1 MNLETIKNLQ
11 TSLKALE
18 NQLINHQQNRA
29 VVENLEEQIASLK
42 AQNDF
47 NLLQG
52 IKKNLELLS
61 GAFCDEKGLG
71 KLNLMLHN
79 AKVPPK
85 YYDIFYQMLAVNA
98 GATPPPPPPVLHRLW
113 GACWAD

>member
-29 VVENLEEQIASLK
+29 VVENVERQIASLK
-42 AQNDF
+42 GQNDF

-52 IKKNLELLS
+52 
-61 GAFCDEKGLG
+61 LG
-71 KLNLMLHN
+71 KL
-79 AKVPPK
+79 
-85 YYDIFYQMLAVNA
+85 
-98 GATPPPPPPVLHRLW
+98 
-113 GACWAD
+113 

>member
-1 MNLETIKNLQ
+1 MNLEMIKNLQ

-61 GAFCDEKGLG
+61 GAFCDKKGLG

-98 GATPPPPPPVLHRLW
+98 GATPPVLHRLW

>member
-1 MNLETIKNLQ
+1 MNLEMIKNLQ

-98 GATPPPPPPVLHRLW
+98 GGATPPSPRI
-113 GACWAD
+113 A

>member
-1 MNLETIKNLQ
+1 MNLEMIKNLQ
-11 TSLKALE
+11 TSLKAME
-18 NQLINHQQNRA
+18 HQLLNHQQSRA
-29 VVENLEEQIASLK
+29 VVEKLEGQIAALK

-61 GAFCDEKGLG
+61 GAYCDNLGLG
-71 KLNLMLHN
+71 KLNLMLFN

-85 YYDIFYQMLAVNA
+85 YYDIFYNMLALSSGSVI
-98 GATPPPPPPVLHRLW
+98 PPPPRVKNRF
-113 GACWAD
+113 A

>member
-52 IKKNLELLS
+52 IK
-61 GAFCDEKGLG
+61 A
-71 KLNLMLHN
+71 
-79 AKVPPK
+79 
-85 YYDIFYQMLAVNA
+85 
-98 GATPPPPPPVLHRLW
+98 
-113 GACWAD
+113 

>member
-29 VVENLEEQIASLK
+29 VVENVEGQIAFLK
-42 AQNDF
+42 GQNDF

-79 AKVPPK
+79 AKIPPK
-85 YYDIFYQMLAVNA
+85 YYDIFYAMLAFA
-98 GATPPPPPPVLHRLW
+98 SATPPLP
-113 GACWAD
+113 